1 MLMKQRTAPEQLKG
15 LQALARRLP
24 VSHEKYR
31 FIQEELYKQRAG
43 YGGEQEY
50 DRCMQ
55 EVRTDYSHAI
65 LHDLSLRHDRVRFQL
80 DSVFIAPDR
89 IVITE
94 VKNVADRIVVKA
106 NPLQFLK
113 ETPGGTRTVFR
124 SPAAELERKIH
135 FLTGWLSDR
144 GIDVPVTGLISFAH
158 HNELIFEEEP
168 AIPVVSN
175 YEAPSYFRNL
185 RMEEERL
192 SERDIRLLADELI
205 ACHNPYSPFPLT
217 DRYGIA
223 PDDLKTGLLCGS
235 CSSDIAMILEGR
247 KWKCL
252 QCGETSRTPYEQAIE
267 EYFMLAGRKLTNR
280 TFCRFTGVTCRHTV
294 KRALQHPLL
303 RQSGTRKAAVYTLA
317 D

>member
-24 VSHEKYR
+24 IAHEKYR

-55 EVRTDYSHAI
+55 EVRTEYAHAI
-65 LHDLSLRHDRVRFQL
+65 LHDLSLRHDGVRFQL

-89 IVITE
+89 IVVTE

-124 SPAAELERKIH
+124 SPAAELDRKIH
-135 FLTGWLSDR
+135 FLTGWLRDR
-144 GIDVPVTGLISFAH
+144 GIDVPVTGLITFAH
-158 HNELIFEEEP
+158 HNELVFEEEP
-168 AIPVVSN
+168 TIPIVPN
-175 YEAPSYFRNL
+175 YEAPSWFRNL
-185 RMEEERL
+185 RVEQERL
-192 SERDIRLLADELI
+192 SEGEIRLLADELI
-205 ACHNPYSPFPLT
+205 TCDCPYSPFPLT
-217 DRYGIA
+217 ERYGIA
-223 PDDLKTGLLCGS
+223 PGDLKAGLLCGD
-235 CSSDIAMILEGR
+235 CSSDRIMIRAGK

-252 QCGETSRTPYEQAIE
+252 QCGETARTPYVQAIE
-267 EYFMLAGRKLTNR
+267 EFFMLAGGALTNR
-280 TFCRFTGVTCRHTV
+280 AFCEFTGVTCRHTA

-303 RQSGTRKAAVYTLA
+303 RQTGTRKAAIYMLA

>member
-1 MLMKQRTAPEQLKG
+1 MLMKQRTAPEQLIG

-50 DRCMQ
+50 DRCIR
-55 EVRTDYSHAI
+55 EVRTHYPHAI
-65 LHDLSLRHDRVRFQL
+65 LHDLSLRHDGIVFQL
-80 DSVFIAPDR
+80 DSVFIASDR

-113 ETPGGTRTVFR
+113 EAADGTRTVFR

-135 FLTGWLSDR
+135 FLTGWLRDR
-144 GIDVPVTGLISFAH
+144 EIDVPVTGLITFAH
-158 HNELIFEEEP
+158 HNELVFEEEP

-185 RMEEERL
+185 QMEEERL

-205 ACHNPYSPFPLT
+205 TCNRPYSSFPLAE
-217 DRYGIA
+217 RYGIA
-223 PDDLKTGLLCGS
+223 PADLQTGLLCGD
-235 CSSDIAMILEGR
+235 CSSGTLLIREGR
-247 KWKCL
+247 KWKCP
-252 QCGETSRTPYEQAIE
+252 QCGETGRAPYEQAIE
-267 EYFMLAGRKLTNR
+267 EYFMLAGGVLTNR
-280 TFCRFTGVTCRHTV
+280 AFCEFTGVTCRHTA

-303 RQSGTRKAAVYTLA
+303 RQTGTRKAAVYTLA